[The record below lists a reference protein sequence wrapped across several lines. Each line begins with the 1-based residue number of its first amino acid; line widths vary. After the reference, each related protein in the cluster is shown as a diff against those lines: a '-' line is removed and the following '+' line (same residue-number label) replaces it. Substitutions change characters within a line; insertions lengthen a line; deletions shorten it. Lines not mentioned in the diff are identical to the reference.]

1 MITRILL
8 AVDGSEWSNR
18 AIPLAAELARKFG
31 AEIVVFHAQERVM
44 APGGNHAV
52 ESTDDAQGMTDR
64 VVAWLKDEEVS
75 ARGETRVCYT
85 GHIARELAKLARTE
99 GANIIVMGSRG
110 LSEVGGLMLG
120 SVVNK
125 VLHLAEVP
133 VLIVP

>member
-18 AIPLAAELARKFG
+18 AIPMAAELARKFG

-44 APGGNHAV
+44 GRGGSYAV
-52 ESTDDAQGMTDR
+52 ETTDDAQGMTDR

-85 GHIARELAKLARTE
+85 GHIARELAKLARTQ
-99 GANIIVMGSRG
+99 GADMIVMGSRG

-133 VLIVP
+133 VLIVR